1 MEADKDEELQRI
13 KSQAD
18 ADTNALSEEV
28 RPVRARH
35 TRMPRVHAHTHARA
49 LAHKRTRASTYVHTC
64 TRNTPTL
71 QVDMCRSQIKLLV
84 GVREALEARLD
95 ALRSRLPVY

>member
-28 RPVRARH
+28 RPERARH

-64 TRNTPTL
+64 TRT
-71 QVDMCRSQIKLLV
+71 
-84 GVREALEARLD
+84 
-95 ALRSRLPVY
+95 